1 MMLEEYTSIVEN
13 DFLKIRTLLS
23 EGAFQEVYR
32 RYSPVLE
39 DMLYIG
45 GEAEWLDYVDQQG
58 PELEERSLR
67 LHLAAWRNCCLEVG
81 GYEGDV
87 TEKLAEFLRKNLP
100 EKLYDKLERP
110 AVNVDIDEFSGELEP
125 QLKPYQE
132 QLEPWGCKLKAFFE
146 DTYCAGLY
154 FLFLEMPRQR

>member
-1 MMLEEYTSIVEN
+1 MMLEKYTSFVEK
-13 DFLKIRTLLS
+13 DFLDIQTLMA

-32 RYSPVLE
+32 RCAPVLE
-39 DMLYIG
+39 DMLFIG
-45 GEAEWLDYVDQQG
+45 EEAEWLNYVDQQG
-58 PELEERSLR
+58 PELEERPLR
-67 LHLAAWRNCCLEVG
+67 LHLAAWRNRCLEVG

-100 EKLYDKLERP
+100 ENLYEKLERP

-132 QLEPWGCKLKAFFE
+132 QLEPWGCKLKVFFD
-146 DTYCAGLY
+146 DTYCAGIY
-154 FLFLEMPRQR
+154 FLFLETPKQ